1 MPPFSFIVTF
11 RFTPDRI
18 LNLRRVLE
26 WISGFQGVEIIVV
39 EQDRNTKIDNLPLPG
54 KHIFLYN
61 PGTFNKSWAYNVGW
75 KHSTSPLVVFGD
87 ADVLMDPNLFSQALS
102 QVENNEVVNPYSS
115 VIDLEDWESSQD
127 FGTILKISRS
137 GRGESD
143 HQKVP
148 FCGGITIFRKE
159 SIDRICGWPEE
170 YIGWGGEDDA
180 MSVKVKKL
188 LKYVEM
194 PNRSYHLHHSRVS
207 PDMVEY
213 KRNLDL
219 LNKFKDI
226 DIPSLEKYI
235 QNLRGK
241 IGIENKFI

>member
-11 RFTPDRI
+11 RFSIDRI
-18 LNLRRVLE
+18 INLRRVLE

-39 EQDRNTKIDNLPLPG
+39 EQDKNTKIDNISLPG

-75 KHSTSPLVVFGD
+75 KHSTSPIVVFAD
-87 ADVLMDPNLFSQALS
+87 ADVLMDPRLFSNALS
-102 QVENNEVVNPYSS
+102 ELQTTEVVNPYTS
-115 VIDLEDWESSQD
+115 VIDLQDWESSQD
-127 FGTILKISRS
+127 LGKILEISRP
-137 GRGESD
+137 GRGQND

-148 FCGGITIFRKE
+148 MCGGITIFRKE
-159 SIDRICGWPEE
+159 SVDKICGWPEE

-180 MSVKVKKL
+180 MSIKVKKL
-188 LKYVEM
+188 LKYTEID
-194 PNRSYHLHHSRVS
+194 NRSYHLFHSKTS
-207 PDMVEY
+207 PDMEEY

-226 DIPSLEKYI
+226 DTESLKKYI
-235 QNLRGK
+235 QSQRGK
-241 IGIENKFI
+241 IGIENKYH